1 MDFAG
6 RPWGVVFGRDRALEA
21 ARDEL
26 RRASRN
32 GVEQTAIYLRNGY
45 YASIALRADRAEA
58 ERILRIV
65 RAFRSDAYVADMRT
79 WCLRPQP
86 LAGYVACGAPPAN

>member
-6 RPWGVVFGRDRALEA
+6 RPWGVVFGSDRALEA

-65 RAFRSDAYVADMRT
+65 RAYG
-79 WCLRPQP
+79 P
-86 LAGYVACGAPPAN
+86 